1 MITESALKPRLKI
14 QTEQGIE
21 CLELPRES
29 TWTFGRSAQNSVPLS
44 DPFASRYHA
53 KLEVN
58 HSLCCCFVDLKSR
71 NGTLLNDHPL
81 TSPVWLKHGDR
92 ISIGETTITFEFES
106 VLEFPPEVAPIVFMV
121 QGLTIQGEIW
131 REIFHHL
138 SIPIVWESSS
148 ATLKQNFEQR
158 SLSQTLP
165 KFLLLD
171 VQVHNNAYLF
181 CRWCHQNF
189 PQVQIFLLDSLRKE
203 VSPVERRVALKSG
216 ALNLFPAMNRRSL
229 VLRSA
234 ETLTE
239 INEVLQKVGND
250 LLSKEEFLPI
260 LQRVYERMDNVIGAD
275 DELERMSRF

>member
-21 CLELPRES
+21 CLELSGES
-29 TWTFGRSAQNSVPLS
+29 TWTFGRSSQNSVSLR

-71 NGTLLNDHPL
+71 NGTLLNDRPL

-92 ISIGETTITFEFES
+92 ISIGETTIIFES
-106 VLEFPPEVAPIVFMV
+106 KPEAPEIAPTVFMV
-121 QGLTIQGEIW
+121 QGLTLQGEIW
-131 REIFHHL
+131 REIFDHL
-138 SIPIVWESSS
+138 RVPIVWESSS
-148 ATLKQNFEQR
+148 ATLKQTFEAR
-158 SLSQTLP
+158 ALSQTLP

-229 VLRSA
+229 VLRST
-234 ETLTE
+234 ETLAE
-239 INEVLQKVGND
+239 INEVLQRGGNAH
-250 LLSKEEFLPI
+250 LSKAEFLTI
-260 LQRVYERMDNVIGAD
+260 LQRVYERMDDII
-275 DELERMSRF
+275 RC

>member
-21 CLELPRES
+21 YLELSRES
-29 TWTFGRSAQNSVPLS
+29 TWTFGRSSQNSVPLS

-71 NGTLLNDHPL
+71 NGTLLNDRSL

-92 ISIGETTITFEFES
+92 ISIGETIIIFES
-106 VLEFPPEVAPIVFMV
+106 APVVPPEVTPTVFMV

-131 REIFHHL
+131 REIFDHL

-148 ATLKQNFEQR
+148 ATLKQTFEQR
-158 SLSQTLP
+158 ALSQTLP

-203 VSPVERRVALKSG
+203 ISPVERRVALKSG
-216 ALNLFPAMNRRSL
+216 ALNLFPAMNRCSL
-229 VLRSA
+229 VLRST
-234 ETLTE
+234 ETLAE
-239 INEVLQKVGND
+239 LNEVLQSVGNA
-250 LLSKEEFLPI
+250 LLTKAEFLTI
-260 LQRVYERMDNVIGAD
+260 LQRVYERMDDVIGAA
-275 DELERMSRF
+275 DELS

>member
-21 CLELPRES
+21 CLELSRES
-29 TWTFGRSAQNSVPLS
+29 TWTFGRSSQNSVSLS

-71 NGTLLNDHPL
+71 NGTLLNDRPL

-92 ISIGETTITFEFES
+92 ISIGETTIIFES
-106 VLEFPPEVAPIVFMV
+106 GPKNLGVAPTVFMV

-131 REIFHHL
+131 REIFDHL
-138 SIPIVWESSS
+138 SIPMIWESSS
-148 ATLKQNFEQR
+148 STLKQTLEER
-158 SLSQTLP
+158 ALSQTLP
-165 KFLLLD
+165 KLLLLD
-171 VQVHNNAYLF
+171 VQVHSNAYLF

-234 ETLTE
+234 ETLVE
-239 INEVLQKVGND
+239 INEVLQTVEQATLDKD
-250 LLSKEEFLPI
+250 EFIQI
-260 LQRVYERMDNVIGAD
+260 LQRIYNRMDETSD
-275 DELERMSRF
+275 FKDEVN